1 MAGFFGRNLEQKAA
15 ALARE
20 RMKPR
25 PVKVAAVEPPVP
37 PPDPDTLRPRRFF
50 TPDEKAALLGAQTV
64 ADHRVDLCDCLE
76 CFMARQSAR
85 VAKQLSKVTRLD
97 EQRAGRRKSA
107 LEEVRESMHRGW
119 IGTTALPTLDY
130 YDGRRES

>member
-1 MAGFFGRNLEQKAA
+1 MAGFFGRNLERKAA
-15 ALARE
+15 ELARE

-25 PVKVAAVEPPVP
+25 PVKVAPPAPAAPV
-37 PPDPDTLRPRRFF
+37 PDPDTLRSRRFF
-50 TPDEKAALLGAQTV
+50 TPEQKAALLGAQTV
-64 ADHRVDLCDCLE
+64 SDHRVDLCDCLE

-85 VAKQLSKVTRLD
+85 IAKQLAKVTRLD

-130 YDGRRES
+130 YDGTKES